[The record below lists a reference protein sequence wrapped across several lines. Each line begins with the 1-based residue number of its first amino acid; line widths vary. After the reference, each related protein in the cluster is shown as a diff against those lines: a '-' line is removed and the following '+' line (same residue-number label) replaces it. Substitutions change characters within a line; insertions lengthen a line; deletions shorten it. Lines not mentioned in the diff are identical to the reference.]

1 MTEYVA
7 TRWYRA
13 PEVMLCTS
21 ALPRSPFRSSDRMPE
36 TCAEVVKAFQE
47 YTKAIDIWSVGC
59 ILAEM
64 SACIMSGAEWADGRS
79 LCAAV
84 IPWTR

>member
-13 PEVMLCTS
+13 PEVMLS
-21 ALPRSPFRSSDRMPE
+21 
-36 TCAEVVKAFQE
+36 FQE
-47 YTKAIDIWSVGC
+47 YSKAIDVWSVGC

-64 SACIMSGAEWADGRS
+64 SESSSTSAR
-79 LCAAV
+79 
-84 IPWTR
+84 

>member
-13 PEVMLCTS
+13 PEVMLCQS
-21 ALPRSPFRSSDRMPE
+21 DPSVCISPADIS
-36 TCAEVVKAFQE
+36 AFQE
-47 YTKAIDIWSVGC
+47 YSKAIDIWSVGC

-64 SACIMSGAEWADGRS
+64 SQSAR
-79 LCAAV
+79 LCL
-84 IPWTR
+84 

>member
-13 PEVMLCTS
+13 PEVMLS
-21 ALPRSPFRSSDRMPE
+21 
-36 TCAEVVKAFQE
+36 FQE
-47 YTKAIDIWSVGC
+47 YSKAIDVWSVGC

-64 SACIMSGAEWADGRS
+64 SELHTSQTGN
-79 LCAAV
+79 
-84 IPWTR
+84 